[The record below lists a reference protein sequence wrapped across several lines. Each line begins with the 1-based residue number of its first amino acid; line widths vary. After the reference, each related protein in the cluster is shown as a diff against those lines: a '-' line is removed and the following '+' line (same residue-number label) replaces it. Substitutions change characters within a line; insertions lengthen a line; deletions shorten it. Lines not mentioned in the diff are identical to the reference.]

1 MTLAQFKYI
10 GDKYNLF
17 YDKEMLYFKP
27 DTRRAQYVVALYT
40 NGIAQVYT
48 ECVFNI
54 DYEIESS
61 GDCYGAVDV
70 NSFENCIK
78 EFWTNYKNTV
88 IKLKKYKINKD
99 FENENKARPSI
110 HECVE

>member
-1 MTLAQFKYI
+1 MMTLAQFKYI

-17 YDKEMLYFKP
+17 YDKEMLYFKN
-27 DTRRAQYVVALYT
+27 DIRRAQYVVALYT

-54 DYEIESS
+54 DYEIETS

-88 IKLKKYKINKD
+88 IKLKKYIITKD
-99 FENENKARPSI
+99 FDNEKAQSNI
-110 HECVE
+110 H